1 LTFFVGLFDSTM
13 YSRKSRFPGLVVEET
28 MLALCK
34 GVFRYSFDTIDE
46 DGAEKERQEAV
57 KAAAANN

>member
-1 LTFFVGLFDSTM
+1 M